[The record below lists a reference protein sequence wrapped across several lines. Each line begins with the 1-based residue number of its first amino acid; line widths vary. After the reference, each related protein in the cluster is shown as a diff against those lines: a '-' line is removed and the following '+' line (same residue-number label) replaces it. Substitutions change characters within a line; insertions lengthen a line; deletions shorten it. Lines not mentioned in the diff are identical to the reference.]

1 MSATYPCCIHCSTQD
16 DFGHTVACER
26 GCEQKPI
33 ESDRSDADRRA
44 DAELRD
50 RLDALDD
57 AQTEAVLDTLLR
69 DAPDLHRKALRELSL
84 IDADAVNDAL
94 NETGA

>member
-1 MSATYPCCIHCSTQD
+1 VSAKR
-16 DFGHTVACER
+16 AA
-26 GCEQKPI
+26 
-33 ESDRSDADRRA
+33 DADRRA

-57 AQTEAVLDTLLR
+57 AQTEWVLDTLLR
-69 DAPDLHRKALRELSL
+69 NAPDLQRKALRELSL
-84 IDADAVNDAL
+84 IDHDATVDAL

>member
-1 MSATYPCCIHCSTQD
+1 M
-16 DFGHTVACER
+16 
-26 GCEQKPI
+26 
-33 ESDRSDADRRA
+33 SDRRIEVTFTPALADRLKEMAAALADDQQRR

-57 AQTEAVLDTLLR
+57 AQTETALDTLLR
-69 DAPDLHRKALRELSL
+69 NAPDLQRKALRELSL
-84 IDADAVNDAL
+84 IDHDATVDAL

>member
-1 MSATYPCCIHCSTQD
+1 MRR
-16 DFGHTVACER
+16 R
-26 GCEQKPI
+26 GI
-33 ESDRSDADRRA
+33 EVSLTPELAARLKQMAAEADADRRA

-57 AQTEAVLDTLLR
+57 AQTETALDTLLR
-69 DAPDLHRKALRELSL
+69 NAPDLQRKALRELSL
-84 IDADAVNDAL
+84 IDHDATVDAL